1 MPVYTVF
8 PLNEIEIQKS
18 LTSGIFLA
26 SNYFIICFCFRRNF
40 VNLVVAV
47 TKPINMFRQF
57 LCLKNVKFKH
67 RVRITFCVRHVPR
80 DHNKEGA

>member
-18 LTSGIFLA
+18 LTLNFSQEEAELPWLQT

-57 LCLKNVKFKH
+57 ISYFVHL
-67 RVRITFCVRHVPR
+67 
-80 DHNKEGA
+80 

>member
-18 LTSGIFLA
+18 LTDIEFFLGRLEF
-26 SNYFIICFCFRRNF
+26 SSFKLLYYLFCFCFRRNF

-57 LCLKNVKFKH
+57 VSSFGHL
-67 RVRITFCVRHVPR
+67 
-80 DHNKEGA
+80 